1 MTAAGSNAAS
11 AYRSYGAKRLAEY
24 LRAERERIDGDLYV
38 NGDRL
43 AEDLG
48 RPPAE
53 IERHLR
59 SLSGSAPRAPDL
71 ARIRLPACG
80 LARVAAVTP
89 PRSRRR

>member
-1 MTAAGSNAAS
+1 MTVAGSNAAS

-24 LRAERERIDGDLYV
+24 LRAERDRIDGDLYV

-43 AEDLG
+43 ADELG

-59 SLSGSAPRAPDL
+59 ELSGSVPGLRISLDSDSPRAVW
-71 ARIRLPACG
+71 
-80 LARVAAVTP
+80 RV
-89 PRSRRR
+89 SRR